1 MADAR
6 TGATPRADPT
16 SLQATR
22 ANGQAQNITDADVAD
37 RPRLAPNVELSG
49 EMHEG
54 GFADKQWLLQR
65 DGRFVQVTELIYRV
79 AEQATGDHTL
89 DEMAHGVSDATGRRV
104 SADNVRYLLVNKLI
118 PMGLVE
124 KADGTVAEVAGAG
137 APRSALQVRMK
148 LRMIGP
154 EYIEPITVFLQVLFK
169 PYLLIPVL
177 LICVAAQ
184 AWVFFVHGVAAGVHQ
199 AMYSP
204 ALMLVTL
211 GLIIAS
217 TAFHEFGHAAALRY
231 GGGKVRGMGAG
242 LYIVYPAFYTDVTD
256 NYRLPRWSRVR
267 TDLGGFYFNWIFN
280 VVLVGLYLLTRQ
292 EILLLPVLL
301 INLEIIHQCLPFV
314 RLDGYWALADA
325 TGIPDLFTHIGPF
338 LRTVLPFTSWKGR
351 TLPPMKRWVRVV
363 FGTYVLVT
371 IPVLTFMLFMMI
383 KSVPRILATAWDSA
397 GQQTN
402 AFSLARD
409 SGDAAGMAAAVIQTA
424 ILALPTLGLCYSVFG
439 MGRRATRGLYNWS
452 KPTPM
457 RRLAGSTIG
466 LGAVALLAYL
476 WIPQLPL
483 GGPGTAAADA
493 RAHWTPIR
501 ADERGTIQDVVK
513 DLPIA
518 RALVPATVPSWLR
531 MPDVA
536 HPSGTGKLG
545 SRPGNLAAP
554 RVALPSATA
563 TPTPP
568 ATSTAVATAASIS
581 LATPAS
587 APSPTPT
594 TTGVATKAA
603 TATRTPLPTASAT
616 AQPTWTPIPPTR
628 TPMPQPTATTPP
640 TETPPPTFTST
651 IAPTRTATARPSATV
666 AAIAQLPSPPP
677 SATPSPLPTDTATP
691 EPPTRTPTPRPTATD
706 TSTPRPSATPSPTD
720 TPQPTLTPIPTQTP
734 TETPTDTPSLSATP
748 STTPSPSPTR
758 TSTPA
763 PTESPTPVP
772 TNTASPTVTA
782 SPAATPT
789 PTSTET
795 PRPTDTPTREPTAT
809 ATSTPVPSAT
819 PSPEPTSSETP
830 VSSSPMSATPAA
842 GAMSASG
849 TPSGTQPTQVPPVG
863 ERTVLQVF
871 RTLVHA
877 DTPPAVQSRSCS
889 PANAG
894 TPAATTGDGTTG
906 IAGDHATCRTAAE
919 TATPARTPTPTV
931 TPAGTPS
938 PSATGTAL
946 ATTPNPT
953 ATATNTPGPNQA
965 ATSVPTT
972 ASTAAPTAAAT
983 EAPTQPPTEP
993 PAAPTSAPEQQP
1005 TQASDS
1011 SNQSNGSG
1019 NGTS

>member
-706 TSTPRPSATPSPTD
+706 TSTPRPSATPVAD
-720 TPQPTLTPIPTQTP
+720 RH
-734 TETPTDTPSLSATP
+734 SATDAHSYP
-748 STTPSPSPTR
+748 NPDADRDADRHSLPLCYPFHNPFAVADANVDASANR
-758 TSTPA
+758 
-763 PTESPTPVP
+763 VP
-772 TNTASPTVTA
+772 DPRSDEHGVADRNREPGGDPNSDLDRNTASDRHPNARAHGDRDLDTRSVGDTVTRTHQQRDA
-782 SPAATPT
+782 GLLVADVRDARCRRDERVRHPEWH
-789 PTSTET
+789 ST
-795 PRPTDTPTREPTAT
+795 DAGTAGRG
-809 ATSTPVPSAT
+809 AYGPPGLPHAGSRGH
-819 PSPEPTSSETP
+819 
-830 VSSSPMSATPAA
+830 AA
-842 GAMSASG
+842 GGAIAI
-849 TPSGTQPTQVPPVG
+849 
-863 ERTVLQVF
+863 VF
-871 RTLVHA
+871 TSQCW
-877 DTPPAVQSRSCS
+877 D
-889 PANAG
+889 
-894 TPAATTGDGTTG
+894 
-906 IAGDHATCRTAAE
+906 
-919 TATPARTPTPTV
+919 
-931 TPAGTPS
+931 
-938 PSATGTAL
+938 
-946 ATTPNPT
+946 
-953 ATATNTPGPNQA
+953 PGRDNRRRHHRHR
-965 ATSVPTT
+965 
-972 ASTAAPTAAAT
+972 
-983 EAPTQPPTEP
+983 
-993 PAAPTSAPEQQP
+993 
-1005 TQASDS
+1005 
-1011 SNQSNGSG
+1011 G
-1019 NGTS
+1019 